1 MAFRGTFDHTLDA
14 KNRLTVPAR
23 YRSALADGVV
33 LARTIDQRQCVGM
46 WRPDDYERYT
56 ERALADQPPLS
67 PARAELERFVYG
79 NSSDVDL
86 DAAGRV
92 MIPGFLAAHAG
103 LQKEVVVVGVGDR
116 FELWDRARWNDH
128 QPTLDAGVAEIT
140 ARVGHPA

>member
-23 YRSALADGVV
+23 YRSVLADGVV
-33 LARTIDQRQCVGM
+33 LAMTIDQRQCVGI

-79 NSSDVDL
+79 SSTDVDL
-86 DAAGRV
+86 DAAGRIMV
-92 MIPGFLAAHAG
+92 PGFLASHAG
-103 LQKEVVVVGVGDR
+103 LEKEVVVVGVGER
-116 FELWDRARWNDH
+116 LELWDRTRWNDH
-128 QPTLDAGVAEIT
+128 RPALLGGVAKIT

>member
-23 YRSALADGVV
+23 YRSVLADGVV
-33 LARTIDQRQCVGM
+33 LAMTIDQRPCVGM

-67 PARAELERFVYG
+67 PARALLERFVYG
-79 NSSDVDL
+79 SSADVDL

-92 MIPGFLAAHAG
+92 MIPGFLSGHAG
-103 LQKEVVVVGVGDR
+103 LQKDVVVVGVGDR
-116 FELWDRARWNDH
+116 LELWDRSQWTDH
-128 QPTLDAGVAEIT
+128 RPALLDGVAELT
-140 ARVGHPA
+140 SQSGHPA